1 MRSFHLYLS
10 LLGLRTIRDTQ
21 CGFKL
26 HARASAAHLYPSL
39 HSPGWIFDCEL
50 LLLAELTGVPLRE
63 VGVRWHE
70 VGGSKLDVVWD
81 SIRMARDLLVI
92 RGNHLTG
99 RWKSPDRIDV
109 RMTEAKGHDRDAEQ
123 DK

>member
-26 HARASAAHLYPSL
+26 QSRLTSSHLYPSL

-50 LLLAELTGVPLRE
+50 LLLALRCGVPVRE
-63 VGVRWHE
+63 VGVKWEE
-70 VGGSKLDVVWD
+70 VEGSKLDVVRD
-81 SIRMARDLLVI
+81 SVRMARDLVVI
-92 RGNHLTG
+92 RGNYALG
-99 RWKSPDRIDV
+99 RWETPGRV
-109 RMTEAKGHDRDAEQ
+109 GTEKKGARGEGKKDL
-123 DK
+123 

>member
-26 HARASAAHLYPSL
+26 HTRASASHLYPSL

-50 LLLAELTGVPLRE
+50 LLLAELTGIPLRE

-81 SIRMARDLLVI
+81 SVRMARDLLVI

-99 RWKSPDRIDV
+99 RWKSPKKVDV
-109 RMTEAKGHDRDAEQ
+109 RIEEKKDQ
-123 DK
+123 